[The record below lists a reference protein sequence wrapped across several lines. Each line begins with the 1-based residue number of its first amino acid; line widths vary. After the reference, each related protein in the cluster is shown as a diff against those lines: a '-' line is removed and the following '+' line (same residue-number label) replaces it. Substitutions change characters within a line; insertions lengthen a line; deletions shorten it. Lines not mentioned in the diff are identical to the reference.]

1 MRIFSERKMVLHL
14 TSSKEDVEE
23 DLEEYGEEL
32 YPTLEFKEMVRQGL
46 FNQYDGIGFYHDGH
60 KQRDEPVDLSNIIE
74 CFPYV
79 IWHSA

>member
-1 MRIFSERKMVLHL
+1 MEDKMRLCI
-14 TSSKEDVEE
+14 TSTNPSKEGVEE